1 MDTSLLIPDST
12 DTRPALT
19 DGTVSASP
27 GADAVP
33 DAGASRMPL
42 YRKLAEHYQG
52 AIQAGT
58 LVVGDR
64 MPSVRDLMRQHQVSL
79 STSLQTLRHMEEGGW
94 LEARPRSGYFVRQ
107 PRRSAIRPVQEPKSL
122 MAIDPAQYVGI
133 HEKVSKYIALRQK
146 CAPRIDLSGMTCAPE
161 LYAVDTL
168 KQAAMRALR
177 EHPELLTSAMPHNGN
192 QGFRQAVARRAL
204 NAGMRI
210 DADEVVVTHGCIE
223 ALNLALRAVAGPGDT
238 IAVESPTYF
247 GLLQALENLGMRA
260 LEIPTSPHTGIS
272 AEALELAVRTYG
284 NIKAVVVVPNLQN
297 PLGCIMPDVNKDKL
311 VRLCEELHL
320 PLIEDDAYTE
330 LADGNVAP
338 STLKSR
344 DRSGNVIYCAS
355 LNKVLAPGMRLGWM
369 NGGRWHER
377 VMMLKFTHTRAN
389 EEWTQITAA
398 DFLASPAYDRH
409 LRRLRELLKE
419 QRERMAESIAA
430 YFPEGTR
437 LTVPSGGVGMW
448 VELPSQ
454 VCSQRLFEQALV
466 EGVGVSPG
474 AIFSNSNRYG
484 HFLRICCGHPFTRE
498 LDQALRQLGQI
509 GHSLAA

>member
-1 MDTSLLIPDST
+1 MMTVMDTSLLIADLAPVQPAPDS
-12 DTRPALT
+12 
-19 DGTVSASP
+19 SAA
-27 GADAVP
+27 ADQP
-33 DAGASRMPL
+33 RIPL
-42 YRKLAEHYQG
+42 YRRLAEHYQG
-52 AIQAGT
+52 AIQGGT

-79 STSLQTLRHMEEGGW
+79 STALQTLRHMEEAGW

-122 MAIDPAQYVGI
+122 VAIDPAQYVGI

-146 CAPRIDLSGMTCAPE
+146 CAPRIDLSGMTCAPQ
-161 LYAVDTL
+161 LYAVETL

-177 EHPELLTSAMPHNGN
+177 DRPELLTSAMPHNGN
-192 QGFRQAVARRAL
+192 HTFRQAVARRAL

-247 GLLQALENLGMRA
+247 GLLQALENLGMKA

-272 AEALELAVRTYG
+272 ADALELAVRTYG

-297 PLGCIMPDVNKDKL
+297 PLGCIMPDANKDQL
-311 VRLCEELHL
+311 VRLCEELRL

-344 DRSGNVIYCAS
+344 DRSGNVIYCVS

-389 EEWTQITAA
+389 EEWTQVTAA
-398 DFLASPAYDRH
+398 DFMASPGYDRH
-409 LRRLRELLKE
+409 LRRLRQLLKE

-437 LTVPSGGVGMW
+437 LNVPNGGVGMW
-448 VELPSQ
+448 VELPAQ
-454 VCSQRLFEQALV
+454 VCSQRLFERALA

-498 LDQALRQLGQI
+498 LDQAVRQLGSI
-509 GHSLAA
+509 GHSLLD

>member
-1 MDTSLLIPDST
+1 MDTSLLIPDPT
-12 DTRPALT
+12 DTRPPLANA
-19 DGTVSASP
+19 TVSDP
-27 GADAVP
+27 P
-33 DAGASRMPL
+33 DAAASRMPL

-58 LVVGDR
+58 LVAGDR

-177 EHPELLTSAMPHNGN
+177 DHPELLTSAMPHNGN

-260 LEIPTSPHTGIS
+260 LEIPTSPLTGIS
-272 AEALELAVRTYG
+272 SEALELAVRTYG

-297 PLGCIMPDVNKDKL
+297 PLGCIMPDANKDKL
-311 VRLCEELHL
+311 VRLCEELRL

-344 DRSGNVIYCAS
+344 DRSGNVIYCVS

-437 LTVPSGGVGMW
+437 MTVPSGGVGMW

-466 EGVGVSPG
+466 QGVGVSPG